1 MNLLFVFLV
10 VFFISPFQVVSIYLM
25 PQFFCNAILSL
36 FLIRYSAR
44 LILFNSSFDLE
55 IISCNSSLFEFIFL
69 CYIIIA
75 ILSLSHV
82 NWAVLN
88 FIDFFIKT
96 SICMI
101 WWINAVEMKTRA
113 HTHRRAETHR
123 GIAPEWSGIL
133 MLHLTILESFSVYLK
148 MTLICILFYI
158 FSRE

>member
-1 MNLLFVFLV
+1 MTQFVSFFGNNSSSSSSFELTWTWPRLWNYFVF
-10 VFFISPFQVVSIYLM
+10 VFGMS
-25 PQFFCNAILSL
+25 
-36 FLIRYSAR
+36 
-44 LILFNSSFDLE
+44 D
-55 IISCNSSLFEFIFL
+55 NSSLFEFSFL

-101 WWINAVEMKTRA
+101 WWINAVEMKTRP

-158 FSRE
+158 FSRK